1 MQKRRHKVW
10 LLVGVTMITLMLTF
24 AACGPTGITLEEAIA
39 IATQR
44 VEEDGIMSLDGRD
57 TESVEGADSWHI
69 YFPYTSHELVG
80 GEPHVWVDKS
90 SGDVIDLY
98 YTQ

>member
-1 MQKRRHKVW
+1 MRKRRRKIW
-10 LLVGVTMITLMLTF
+10 LLVGVTMITMMLTF
-24 AACGPTGITLEEAIA
+24 AACGPTGITLEEAIEIA
-39 IATQR
+39 IQR
-44 VEEDGIMSLDGRD
+44 VEADGVMSLAGRD

-69 YFPYTSHELVG
+69 YFPYTSHELLG

-90 SGDVIDLY
+90 SGDVIQIY